1 VCGNCCVLTEGSAQP
16 WAICL
21 NCHGRK
27 GNSLSRS
34 WLSLGLWLLAPLVA
48 LIVLLIVLQVLFG

>member
-1 VCGNCCVLTEGSAQP
+1 VLTEGSAQP

-27 GNSLSRS
+27 GNSLSRG
-34 WLSLGLWLLAPLVA
+34 WWSLGAWLMAPILVLVGLLVA
-48 LIVLLIVLQVLFG
+48 LQLIFGH